1 MRNKNR
7 KNVGYS
13 IFIITFVLSKRKI
26 TDNFS
31 YIL

>member
-13 IFIITFVLSKRKI
+13 IFIITFVLSKEK
-26 TDNFS
+26 
-31 YIL
+31 